1 MDYCHPCDSPSFQCF
16 WPDLA
21 AEPSRTRARE
31 GRKKKEFGVVYR
43 MYRVVILLLY
53 SSRSTVVVVTAAVV
67 LRVSFWDITRT
78 GERGLGGQGK

>member
-21 AEPSRTRARE
+21 AEQERE
-31 GRKKKEFGVVYR
+31 REKKKTEFGVVYR

-67 LRVSFWDITRT
+67 VLRVSFWDITRT
-78 GERGLGGQGK
+78 GERGLGGQAK